1 MGDTQLTI
9 LGMSGSGK
17 TCYLLGLYYKMVA
30 GLKGYT
36 LKTDDDTDVLL
47 RDRYTKLSDA

>member
-1 MGDTQLTI
+1 MADTQITI

-17 TCYLLGLYYKMVA
+17 TCYLLGLYYRMGS

-36 LKTDDDTDVLL
+36 ITTDDDTDVKRQICKTL
-47 RDRYTKLSDA
+47 